1 MGINNWT
8 FRRRAEKTIAK
19 IHGIHLRYSQLSDQ
33 ALQEQASIL
42 KNRARDGE
50 PLDTLLPEAFALAGE
65 ASRRVTGMT
74 PYPVQLMGG
83 IALHE
88 GMVAELKTGEGK
100 TLVAV
105 FPAFLNALAGKGVHI
120 VTVNDYLAKRDAE
133 SMGKIYEFL
142 GLTVGC
148 VLSGSGLEEK
158 KEAYNCDITYVT
170 NSELGFDYLRDNMAK
185 RESGRVL
192 RGLEYA
198 IVDEVDSILIDEA
211 RTPLIISGE
220 GEDVTV
226 LYMACDMLAKRMEKG
241 KEAEFNKAEAMAGTL
256 QEETGDFAVFEKE
269 KAVTLTKDGIRKIE
283 EFFGIKDY
291 ADPANINIQHGMEQA
306 LKANYTM
313 EKDKDYIVRGDQVL
327 IVDTFTGRILDGR
340 QYSDGLHQAIQAK
353 EGVKIE
359 EASRTVATTTYQSF
373 FNKYRKLAGMTGTAW
388 TERKEFRS
396 TYHLQVAVI
405 PTNRPVLRNDRE
417 DVVYLT
423 KKGKL
428 RGILEEVKAAHA
440 AGQPVLIGTASIQSS
455 EEISQMLFHAGIPHE
470 VLNAKQDKREAEII
484 ASAGRYGSVTV
495 ATNMAGRG
503 TDIILEERSRSAG
516 GLKVIGTERHES
528 RRIDDQLRGRAGRQ
542 GDPGESV
549 FYLSLEDDMVR
560 LFAPERIKKLA
571 EKCGVAEDECLTD
584 RILTSAIRKAQ
595 KKVEDNHFGM
605 RKNVLDYDLVID
617 NQREAVYRTRDRMIL
632 GDPPKAAFFFAMDS
646 AIRQV
651 MENNWEKGSTEQAEE
666 SLSLLFHMDG
676 ISLKGMGKRHAEKIL
691 RQAAREAYAKLPALR
706 EEKENM
712 IRDIMLQC
720 IDAAWT
726 EELQALEYLKQD
738 VYFTGYAQRDSK
750 SVYAIEAYKLYKK
763 MKDIVHT
770 SAVFTFFQSAPVLL
784 QKSDGRK
791 KIS

>member
-1 MGINNWT
+1 MKNLDLLEVFMGINNWT

-241 KEAEFNKAEAMAGTL
+241 KEVEFNKAEAMAGTL

-283 EFFGIKDY
+283 EFF
-291 ADPANINIQHGMEQA
+291 
-306 LKANYTM
+306 
-313 EKDKDYIVRGDQVL
+313 V
-327 IVDTFTGRILDGR
+327 
-340 QYSDGLHQAIQAK
+340 S
-353 EGVKIE
+353 KIMQ
-359 EASRTVATTTYQSF
+359 T
-373 FNKYRKLAGMTGTAW
+373 
-388 TERKEFRS
+388 
-396 TYHLQVAVI
+396 LQI
-405 PTNRPVLRNDRE
+405 
-417 DVVYLT
+417 
-423 KKGKL
+423 
-428 RGILEEVKAAHA
+428 
-440 AGQPVLIGTASIQSS
+440 
-455 EEISQMLFHAGIPHE
+455 
-470 VLNAKQDKREAEII
+470 
-484 ASAGRYGSVTV
+484 
-495 ATNMAGRG
+495 
-503 TDIILEERSRSAG
+503 
-516 GLKVIGTERHES
+516 
-528 RRIDDQLRGRAGRQ
+528 
-542 GDPGESV
+542 
-549 FYLSLEDDMVR
+549 
-560 LFAPERIKKLA
+560 
-571 EKCGVAEDECLTD
+571 
-584 RILTSAIRKAQ
+584 
-595 KKVEDNHFGM
+595 
-605 RKNVLDYDLVID
+605 
-617 NQREAVYRTRDRMIL
+617 
-632 GDPPKAAFFFAMDS
+632 
-646 AIRQV
+646 
-651 MENNWEKGSTEQAEE
+651 
-666 SLSLLFHMDG
+666 
-676 ISLKGMGKRHAEKIL
+676 
-691 RQAAREAYAKLPALR
+691 
-706 EEKENM
+706 
-712 IRDIMLQC
+712 
-720 IDAAWT
+720 
-726 EELQALEYLKQD
+726 
-738 VYFTGYAQRDSK
+738 
-750 SVYAIEAYKLYKK
+750 
-763 MKDIVHT
+763 
-770 SAVFTFFQSAPVLL
+770 
-784 QKSDGRK
+784 
-791 KIS
+791 